1 VAHGNAVEG
10 SATHEIGLCGA
21 LSRYMTAYDRAEMMK
36 ALPKPG
42 ESVRCAHNQSFDPL
56 EPEAGV
62 ARTLVEFHPRRAPF
76 A

>member
-1 VAHGNAVEG
+1 
-10 SATHEIGLCGA
+10 
-21 LSRYMTAYDRAEMMK
+21 MTAYDRGEMMK

-42 ESVRCAHNQSFDPL
+42 ESVRCAYNQSFDPL

-62 ARTLVEFHPRRAPF
+62 ARTLVEFDPRRAPF

>member
-1 VAHGNAVEG
+1 VEG

-36 ALPKPG
+36 ALPKLG

-62 ARTLVEFHPRRAPF
+62 ARTLVEFDPRLAPY

>member
-1 VAHGNAVEG
+1 
-10 SATHEIGLCGA
+10 
-21 LSRYMTAYDRAEMMK
+21 MTAYDRAEMMK
-36 ALPKPG
+36 ALPKLG

-62 ARTLVEFHPRRAPF
+62 ARTLVEFDPRLAPY

>member
-1 VAHGNAVEG
+1 
-10 SATHEIGLCGA
+10 
-21 LSRYMTAYDRAEMMK
+21 MTAYDRAKMMK
-36 ALPKPG
+36 ALPKLG

-62 ARTLVEFHPRRAPF
+62 ARTLVEFDPRRAPF